1 MSKKD
6 LINNFFNQPKSN
18 KVPISVSTSDDSEY
32 KNRKIFDD
40 PSGKTGDEESIIE
53 IDTGDVYISQ
63 YKVDRDKLDFDK
75 LDNLANNMLSV
86 GQLQPCTVR
95 YNPKDGKTYE
105 LIFGERRY
113 RAAILKNLKLK
124 VVVKDIDLATSALQ
138 LLSENRN
145 REDNSDYSLYLQI
158 NKFISNNI
166 LKQKDIVDKTGISK
180 QKISKLMCFSRIPE
194 SITNKISD
202 MSKISATTAES
213 IYTSTKNG
221 ENIDAIISIATKVES
236 GEYGHS
242 KIQNHIKKYNSKKQ
256 DDDFNNKVYS
266 SDGRH
271 LFTIRKD
278 NNHCPSIHFPRDIT
292 SLFEK
297 QRLRKEDL
305 YEALKSFIENNI
317 DKS

>member
-18 KVPISVSTSDDSEY
+18 KVPVSISETDSNSY
-32 KNRKIFDD
+32 KKRKIFDD
-40 PSGKTGDEESIIE
+40 PAGSTEEESIIE
-53 IDTGDVYISQ
+53 IDTNDVYVSQ
-63 YKVDRDKLDFDK
+63 YKVDRDRLDFEK
-75 LDNLANNMLSV
+75 LEHLADNMLSV

-95 YNPKDGKTYE
+95 HNPQNGKAYE

-113 RAAILKNLKLK
+113 RAAILRNLKLK
-124 VVVKDIDLATSALQ
+124 VVVKDIDIATSALQ

-158 NKFISNNI
+158 NKFVSNNI

-180 QKISKLMCFSRIPE
+180 QKISKLMCFSKLPE
-194 SITNKISD
+194 IITNKISD
-202 MSKISATTAES
+202 MSKISATTAEA
-213 IYTSTKNG
+213 IYAVTKSND
-221 ENIDAIISIATKVES
+221 NIDAIISISDKIET

-242 KIQNHIKKYNSKKQ
+242 KILSYVKKYNSKTHDESSNTKI
-256 DDDFNNKVYS
+256 YG

-278 NNHCPSIHFPRDIT
+278 NNKCQSIHFPKDIMALFNNDRLNRDNM
-292 SLFEK
+292 
-297 QRLRKEDL
+297 
-305 YEALKSFIENNI
+305 YEALKDFIENNI
-317 DKS
+317 DKI